1 MDKVTLVKATD
12 DKLAHYLD
20 KDNIEMEAKFVIT
33 VGTGKDTVRYDKRSM
48 TDAELSEVKN
58 SKGKLAA
65 RKICAIIKN
74 VDKRVKNLLTNPD
87 QMLTKD
93 ETEILANFITGT
105 ANAATDKLEGV
116 TETDAG
122 LPF

>member
-116 TETDAG
+116 TETETG

>member
-1 MDKVTLVKATD
+1 MNKVKLVKATD

-20 KDNIEMEAKFVIT
+20 KDNVEMEAKFVIT
-33 VGTGKDTVRYDKRSM
+33 VGTGKDTVRYDKRTM
-48 TDAELSEVKN
+48 TATELETIRN
-58 SKGKLAA
+58 NKGKLAA

-87 QMLTKD
+87 QKLTKD

-116 TETDAG
+116 TETEAG

>member
-1 MDKVTLVKATD
+1 MKQIKLIKATD
-12 DKLAHYLD
+12 DNDAHYLD
-20 KDNIEMEAKFVIT
+20 ADGNEMEAKHVIT
-33 VGTGKDTVRYDKRSM
+33 VGTGKNTVRYDKRTMSAEEL
-48 TDAELSEVKN
+48 TDTKN
-58 SKGKLAA
+58 AKGKLAA

-74 VDKRVKNLLTNPD
+74 VDKRVKNLLNNPD

-116 TETDAG
+116 TETDSG

>member
-1 MDKVTLVKATD
+1 MNKVTLVKATD

-20 KDNIEMEAKFVIT
+20 KDNVEIEAKFVIT
-33 VGTGKDTVRYDKRSM
+33 VGTGKDTVRYDKRTM
-48 TDAELSEVKN
+48 TATELETIRN
-58 SKGKLAA
+58 NKGKLAA

-116 TETDAG
+116 TETEAG

>member
-1 MDKVTLVKATD
+1 MNKVKLVKATD

-20 KDNIEMEAKFVIT
+20 KDNVEMEAKFVIT
-33 VGTGKDTVRYDKRSM
+33 VGTGKDTVRYDKRTM
-48 TDAELSEVKN
+48 TATELETIRN
-58 SKGKLAA
+58 NKGKLAA

>member
-1 MDKVTLVKATD
+1 MNKVKLVKATD

-20 KDNIEMEAKFVIT
+20 KDNVEMEAKFVIT
-33 VGTGKDTVRYDKRSM
+33 VGTGKDTVRYDKRTM
-48 TDAELSEVKN
+48 TATELETIRN
-58 SKGKLAA
+58 NKGKLAA

-116 TETDAG
+116 TETEAG

>member
-1 MDKVTLVKATD
+1 MNKVTLVKATD

-20 KDNIEMEAKFVIT
+20 KDNVEIEAKFVIT
-33 VGTGKDTVRYDKRSM
+33 VGTGKDTVRYDKRTM
-48 TDAELSEVKN
+48 TATELETIRN
-58 SKGKLAA
+58 NKGKLAA

-87 QMLTKD
+87 QKLTKD

-116 TETDAG
+116 TETEAG

>member
-1 MDKVTLVKATD
+1 MNKVKLVKATD

-20 KDNIEMEAKFVIT
+20 KDNVEMEAKFVIT
-33 VGTGKDTVRYDKRSM
+33 VGTGKDTVRYDKRTM
-48 TDAELSEVKN
+48 TATELETIRN
-58 SKGKLAA
+58 NKGKLAA

-87 QMLTKD
+87 QKLTKD